1 MKVYNY
7 INESPNFPT
16 NVRTFDTREKAVKT
30 ILQDFAI
37 EIIERMIHEGVD
49 SATEFLDR
57 IELYQKENAGLSIY
71 DYFDGYEVKYESSNG
86 SVEYEYN
93 SIQECEI
100 E

>member
-7 INESPNFPT
+7 IQEAPDFPT
-16 NVRTFDTREKAVKT
+16 EVRTFDTREKAVKT

-49 SATEFLDR
+49 SAKEFLDR
-57 IELYQKENAGLSIY
+57 VEFYRVDNAGPSIY
-71 DYFDGYEVKYESSNG
+71 DYFDGYEVKYESSYCPA
-86 SVEYEYN
+86 EYEYN